1 MFRPLLVPLRDS
13 SRLVHLSRLPRPLQ
27 TTCALPLHSSL
38 PGIQAVRMYSSKK
51 KVREEE
57 LEELGDDLFGD
68 ETGEAQKTG
77 GGALEE
83 RTERLADLGQESG
96 GPEPVIPTQ
105 ETPVRPRLPS
115 SIKKLNRLLS
125 RQAKFELV
133 EDELDEKFVRGRG
146 PGGQAI
152 NKTNSSVSLTHIPT
166 GIRVQSQPTRS
177 REENR
182 KIARKI
188 LSEKLA
194 VLKSTGKLPGMPAE
208 EVEGVS
214 VDMGEDEEHDK
225 LSKKERRKK
234 EEVKL
239 SETYTKAEIRAAKE
253 RKRKADR
260 AKKAKKKYG
269 KNRKGGEEGEEEG
282 TEDGEGDGV
291 GDEGQS
297 VENKV

>member
-1 MFRPLLVPLRDS
+1 MFRPFLIPLRHPT
-13 SRLVHLSRLPRPLQ
+13 RLVHHLHRPLP
-27 TTCALPLHSSL
+27 TPRSLPFLPLYPSSPTANAL
-38 PGIQAVRMYSSKK
+38 KAYSSKK
-51 KVREEE
+51 RAREAEI
-57 LEELGDDLFGD
+57 EELGDDLFGD
-68 ETGEAQKTG
+68 DSGEAGEGQGKVGEAWETVG
-77 GGALEE
+77 QVSE
-83 RTERLADLGQESG
+83 LGQESSR
-96 GPEPVIPTQ
+96 PEQAIPVK

-125 RQAKFELV
+125 RQAKFELL
-133 EDELDEKFVRGRG
+133 EEELDEKFVRGRG

-188 LSEKLA
+188 LAEKLA
-194 VLKSTGKLPGMPAE
+194 VLKATGKLPGMAPE
-208 EVEGVS
+208 GDGIEGVS
-214 VDMGEDEEHDK
+214 VDMGGDGEEDEK
-225 LSKKERRKK
+225 MSRKERRKK

-269 KNRKGGEEGEEEG
+269 NGKRGQQEEEEGGEEGEEEQG
-282 TEDGEGDGV
+282 LDKKD
-291 GDEGQS
+291 
-297 VENKV
+297 

>member
-1 MFRPLLVPLRDS
+1 M
-13 SRLVHLSRLPRPLQ
+13 
-27 TTCALPLHSSL
+27 
-38 PGIQAVRMYSSKK
+38 
-51 KVREEE
+51 
-57 LEELGDDLFGD
+57 EELGDDLFGD
-68 ETGEAQKTG
+68 ESGEVGEGQGNVGEAWETVEQVS
-77 GGALEE
+77 E
-83 RTERLADLGQESG
+83 LGSSP
-96 GPEPVIPTQ
+96 PEQAIPVK

-125 RQAKFELV
+125 RQAKFELL
-133 EDELDEKFVRGRG
+133 EEELDEKFVRGRG

-194 VLKSTGKLPGMPAE
+194 VLKATGKLPGMAPE
-208 EVEGVS
+208 EDGIEGVS
-214 VDMGEDEEHDK
+214 VDMGGDGEEDENM
-225 LSKKERRKK
+225 SRKERRKK

-239 SETYTKAEIRAAKE
+239 SATYTKAEIRAAKE

-269 KNRKGGEEGEEEG
+269 NGKRGQQEEEEGGEEGE
-282 TEDGEGDGV
+282 GEQGLDKK
-291 GDEGQS
+291 D
-297 VENKV
+297 